1 MPQTLP
7 IDYSPVC
14 HEQDEPEMISC
25 SNVLSEIPNIVH
37 GFTGMTGG
45 RSQGAFESL
54 NLSLRVG
61 DDRTAVLENRR
72 TALSAIGKQESR
84 LITVKQV
91 HGNGLVQ
98 VTQNAGK
105 QIQADG
111 LWTRDR
117 KAAIAILTA
126 DCVPILLA
134 DRAGTTVC
142 ALHAGWRGT
151 KLKIVKVAIEAL
163 TEAGIEPGELCAAI
177 GPAIGFEA
185 FEIGAEVATELRT
198 ALGDSPLIQDRPD
211 GKARA
216 DLQGLNRA
224 LLLEAGLGE
233 SRIDVIRHCTQTEP
247 GYFSYRRDQGQTG
260 RQAAII
266 ALA

>member
-1 MPQTLP
+1 MSQSSLVH
-7 IDYSPVC
+7 DYSSGSMSRP
-14 HEQDEPEMISC
+14 EPLVYSE
-25 SNVLSEIPNIVH
+25 VLKSIPNIVH
-37 GFTGMTGG
+37 GFSSAIGGSSTGD
-45 RSQGAFESL
+45 FDSL

-61 DDRTAVLENRR
+61 DDRASVLKNQSI
-72 TALSAIGKQESR
+72 TLAAMGALKHR
-84 LITVKQV
+84 LVTVKQV
-91 HGNGLVQ
+91 HGNAVVQ
-98 VTQNAGK
+98 VTQNAGR
-105 QIQADG
+105 QIKADG

-117 KAAIAILTA
+117 KAAVAVLTA

-163 TEAGIEPGELCAAI
+163 VEVGIEANEICAAI

-185 FEIGAEVATELRT
+185 FEIGQEVATELRD
-198 ALGDSPLIQDRPD
+198 ALGASALIEDRAD

-224 LLLEAGLGE
+224 LLLEAGLKDNQV
-233 SRIDVIRHCTQTEP
+233 DVIAHCTQTGP
-247 GYFSYRRDQGQTG
+247 GYFSYRRDAGKTG
-260 RQAAII
+260 RQGAII